1 MTLRLHTSYCSETL
15 IQIPWLE
22 SFKKTGRTNQGLL
35 ADGNRCLTYHLMNN
49 LNKLRKTKIVATI
62 GPASDSPDIL
72 KQMIA
77 AGMNVARLN
86 LSHGTYEEHQ
96 IRLDRIRDTAN
107 EMGVPVAIMV
117 DTRGIEVRSGKL
129 SDGSVELMSGEEFT
143 LYTDGRIGNRSGVS
157 VTYKNLPDEVGPDT
171 PILLDDG
178 AIELEV
184 TSVSNDG
191 ILCQI
196 IHGGVL
202 TENKSVNLPDTEL
215 AISAI
220 SPEYR
225 DDIVREISFATN
237 NNVDYLAA
245 SFVQSAEDIHRI
257 RDIFLEADQRTPI
270 IAKIENKAGIQHL
283 EDIVA
288 AADGIMV
295 ARGDLGVELPL
306 AEVPGFQK
314 KIIRTTV
321 MNGKPVITATEM
333 LASMERNPKPTRAE
347 ASDVANAILDGTSAV
362 MLSGETAMGKFPVEA
377 VRTMSVLAQRAEA
390 SLREYGY
397 LQKIRMDPVN
407 IISEVVS
414 QSAVKMADKLNATA
428 IFSLTETGFTSRL
441 ISKNR
446 PDCPILAVTLSKLV
460 ARRLSM
466 NWGVIP
472 LRYEGGSDDK
482 AKLEFAVNRARELG
496 YVETGD
502 VVVVTAGFQQQA
514 GSTDLIRVLTV

>member
-1 MTLRLHTSYCSETL
+1 
-15 IQIPWLE
+15 
-22 SFKKTGRTNQGLL
+22 
-35 ADGNRCLTYHLMNN
+35 MNKQN
-49 LNKLRKTKIVATI
+49 SLRKTKIIATI

-72 KQMIA
+72 KEMII

-96 IRLDRIRDTAN
+96 ARLDRIRDLAI
-107 EMGVPVAIMV
+107 EMDVPMAIMV

-129 SDGSVELMSGEEFT
+129 RGNSVELVPDENFT
-143 LYTDGRIGNRSGVS
+143 LYTDGRIGNQQGVS
-157 VTYKNLPDEVGPDT
+157 VTYKNLPREVESST

-184 TSVSNDG
+184 TSVSNNDV
-191 ILCQI
+191 ICRI
-196 IHGGVL
+196 VHGGVL

-215 AISAI
+215 AVSAV

-225 DDIVREISFATN
+225 DDIVREINFAADN
-237 NNVDYLAA
+237 DVDYLAA

-257 RDIFLEADQRTPI
+257 RDIFLETDRRTPI
-270 IAKIENKAGIQHL
+270 IAKIENKAGIKHL
-283 EDIVA
+283 EDIVS
-288 AADGIMV
+288 AADGVMV

-362 MLSGETAMGKFPVEA
+362 MLSGETAIGKFPVQA

-390 SLREYGY
+390 SLAEYGY
-397 LQKIRMDPVN
+397 LQKTRMDPIN
-407 IISEVVS
+407 IIPEVVS
-414 QSAVKMADKLNATA
+414 QSAVNMAEILKATA

-446 PDCPILAVTLSKLV
+446 PYCPILAVTYSQLV

-472 LRYEGGSDDK
+472 LLYEGESDDN
-482 AKLEFAVNRARELG
+482 AKLKFAVSRARELG
-496 YVETGD
+496 YIETGD
-502 VVVVTAGFQQQA
+502 VIVVTAGALHQA
-514 GSTDLIRVLTV
+514 GGTDLIRVLTV